1 MPPWRLRPADAGRGA
16 GRVSAGRV
24 EVRCPESPSDPRT
37 ASAAPAGSRAAS
49 VPWPQPWQ
57 SRVWFFFS
65 FNVVRL
71 GTHSTADRVL
81 TRKSPWPWEPLVV
94 QGFLQARVRDLRVVV
109 PDSGGWSTRPDGVG
123 ILGGGVTPF
132 LVAPPFPRH
141 LDIQGREDGG
151 RQGELADPGCP
162 DARPWGTSNDGAT
175 RPFFYYLRNSHYFLH
190 NSHFFLLFLF
200 IFYMKELRET
210 LKTQIKV
217 ISLPTPRRVV
227 LSRRRQICT
236 Q

>member
-109 PDSGGWSTRPDGVG
+109 PDSRGWSTRPDGIG
-123 ILGGGVTPF
+123 LLGGGAAPF
-132 LVAPPFPRH
+132 LAAPPFPRH

-175 RPFFYYLRNSHYFLH
+175 RPFFFTIYVIVIIFYIIVIFSYYLYLYF
-190 NSHFFLLFLF
+190 
-200 IFYMKELRET
+200 T
-210 LKTQIKV
+210 
-217 ISLPTPRRVV
+217 
-227 LSRRRQICT
+227 
-236 Q
+236 